1 MGTSLVD
8 TAVAEGVEQHDS
20 DRVPAVG
27 DGPDTRN
34 CFRAYRLRSVCHTNV
49 GCLRDNKK
57 ANHGCLHPRS
67 CSAVVHLCR
76 QHCFIRRGVD
86 STRERP
92 AACRSRPSRRISRD
106 AFQKT
111 TSCLRWRLESGH
123 ARTPPCCLSCAPSI
137 GWSAPSIFQYIWRII
152 ATDTGAVLSVISRAN
167 DTAAA
172 MSSSGACSDRTS
184 PALRASCASKIRP
197 ENDHSSARLMPTTR
211 GKNQLEQA
219 SGTMPLRL
227 NT

>member
-8 TAVAEGVEQHDS
+8 TAVAEGVEHHDS

-27 DGPDTRN
+27 DGPDNRN
-34 CFRAYRLRSVCHTNV
+34 CFRAYRFRSVCHTNV

-67 CSAVVHLCR
+67 CSAVVRLCR
-76 QHCFIRRGVD
+76 QHCLIRRGVD

-92 AACRSRPSRRISRD
+92 AACRSKASRRISRD

-123 ARTPPCCLSCAPSI
+123 ARTPPCCLSCAP
-137 GWSAPSIFQYIWRII
+137 PSDGFRS
-152 ATDTGAVLSVISRAN
+152 T
-167 DTAAA
+167 
-172 MSSSGACSDRTS
+172 
-184 PALRASCASKIRP
+184 
-197 ENDHSSARLMPTTR
+197 TTR
-211 GKNQLEQA
+211 LTGLLPEPWCDGLQLGDPCLHE
-219 SGTMPLRL
+219 SRL
-227 NT
+227 PPKRATAKSPYQDL